1 MSDRVLVD
9 TSSWVEWSRAQG
21 DEKVRDRVNQL
32 IDDRLALTCPMVW
45 LELWSGVR
53 GDAEKKKLRDM
64 ENRAPDLDVTAE
76 IWEDACELALIA
88 RSKGATVP
96 ASDLL
101 IFSCAKHH
109 GVEIEACD
117 RHFDLL
123 ARL

>member
-21 DEKVRDRVNQL
+21 NEKVRDRVNQL
-32 IDDRLALTCPMVW
+32 IDGKLALTCPMVR

-64 ENRAPDLDVTAE
+64 ENRAPDLDVTTE
-76 IWEDACELALIA
+76 IWEDACELALLA
-88 RSKGATVP
+88 RNKGVTVP

-101 IFSCAKHH
+101 IFCCARHYEY
-109 GVEIEACD
+109 EIEACD
-117 RHFDLL
+117 KHFDLL
-123 ARL
+123 SIL